1 MSPVRTQPLFR
12 GQQDDLVLAHAGAA
26 RRPAAVGLL
35 VGLLVGLAAFLLS
48 PVQYRATVA
57 IQLTSVAPIVDLNP
71 AGPRIRTVTIDT
83 DAQLLRADPVVA
95 AVAAAESRDPSDVR
109 AAMAVSARPLSEVL
123 ELTYSSDSAEDARD
137 GAATAAAAF
146 LALREQTVIAPV
158 REYLET
164 VLAATRQPG
173 VVVDD
178 LDVSGLVPNQSE
190 TEASRLRAA
199 IAEVELSGPG
209 RVIAAPVL
217 PQGAHRGDLIVLL
230 ASGAALGALGGF
242 LFGVGRGWLA
252 DRRRRLSPVPVTP
265 PAPLESV
272 TG

>member
-12 GQQDDLVLAHAGAA
+12 GRESDPVLTHARAA
-26 RRPAAVGLL
+26 RRPAVVGLL
-35 VGLLVGLAAFLLS
+35 VGLLAGLAVFFLS
-48 PVQYRATVA
+48 PAQYRATVA

-71 AGPRIRTVTIDT
+71 AGPRIRAVTIDT

-95 AVAAAESRDPSDVR
+95 AVAAAEGRDPADVR
-109 AAMAVSARPLSEVL
+109 ASMAVSARPLSEVL
-123 ELTYSSDSAEDARD
+123 ELTYTADSAEAARD

-146 LALREQTVIAPV
+146 LDLRDTTVIAPV
-158 REYLET
+158 RGYLQA

-199 IAEVELSGPG
+199 ITDVELSGPG

-217 PQGAHRGDLIVLL
+217 PSGAHRGDVIVPL
-230 ASGAALGALGGF
+230 ASGAALGALVGF
-242 LFGVGRGWLA
+242 LLGVGRCWVA
-252 DRRRRLSPVPVTP
+252 DRRRGRSAAAPPPVASELVT
-265 PAPLESV
+265 S
-272 TG
+272 